1 MSDAAPSDAIP
12 FAAVDGRGDFFDRA
26 RARLSLDVPA
36 ALTDLSAPAVRGDL
50 DLDPQ
55 AWKTAGVAAVRPAA
69 VLVAVVDRE
78 APVVILT
85 QRTADLAS
93 HAGQIAFPG
102 GKIDPED
109 ATPAGAAL
117 REAKEEIG
125 LAQNLI
131 EPIGYLD
138 LYLTFSG
145 FRILPT
151 LARVAPDYALTLNR
165 SEVAEAFEVPLEFLM
180 QPDNHERR
188 SRDWNG
194 ITRHYYAISYQD
206 RYIWGVTAGILR
218 NLYERVCQG

>member
-1 MSDAAPSDAIP
+1 MSGGAPIDAAPP
-12 FAAVDGRGDFFDRA
+12 GAVNGPGDFFDRA
-26 RARLSLDVPA
+26 RLRLSLDVPA
-36 ALTDLSAPAVRGDL
+36 ALNDLSAPAVRGDL

-69 VLVAVVDRE
+69 VLVAVVDRPV
-78 APVVILT
+78 PVVILT

-102 GKIDPED
+102 GKIEPGD
-109 ATPAGAAL
+109 ASPAGAAL
-117 REAKEEIG
+117 REAEEEIG

-151 LARVAPDYALTLNR
+151 LARIAPGYALTLNR
-165 SEVAEAFEVPLEFLM
+165 SEVAEAFEVPIEFLM
-180 QPDNHERR
+180 QPDNYQRR

-194 ITRHYYAISYQD
+194 ITRHYYAIPYQD
-206 RYIWGVTAGILR
+206 HYIWGVTAGILR
-218 NLYERVCQG
+218 NLYERVGRG